1 MSDNEFLSDNDLLQE
16 SYSRMADVLLSIED
30 EGWSVIG
37 LQNVGADAFTLENL
51 HALSE
56 KLVEKTD
63 ANPLLKRGLGLR
75 TSYIFGRGVEFT
87 DYNSKRVEDLVN
99 DPNNQNV
106 LFSYDAYVI
115 NERSNFTSGQFFILG
130 DNRSKKL
137 QRIPFTEI
145 TGWVTDSD
153 DAESL
158 RFVRRS
164 WSSVGLDGK
173 ATPKHVWYP
182 VDTYTGNVN
191 VMSIQGQPVDT
202 SKTMIPF
209 MVNKRVGTVWGV
221 PDAFAAYP
229 WAHAYNEYL
238 KDGSRILKALSMFA
252 WQLKSKSKSGAQAAA
267 ASIAMPQAAGS
278 MAITGAD
285 MELASLPRTSNSVD
299 LGNGRPLASMVA
311 SALEVSVVTLMSDPG
326 SGGSYGVAETLDVPT
341 LKAMQARQQMWES
354 YFKRVFR
361 FFGDKTAQ
369 VKWPKMESESSFRK
383 LQSLALA
390 KESMALWPDEFRQA
404 VLDELDVVALR
415 SESPDDAAQDTS
427 NNTPNDVQNDNSSN
441 NVPSQGNS
449 GAVGSMQTNANDL
462 RNMDSKPTA

>member
-1 MSDNEFLSDNDLLQE
+1 VSDNEFLSDNDLLQE
-16 SYSRMADVLLSIED
+16 SYARMADVMLSMED
-30 EGWSVIG
+30 EGWSLIG
-37 LQNVGADAFTLENL
+37 ANNLGDDAFTLQNL
-51 HALSE
+51 HALSK

-87 DYNSKRVEDLVN
+87 NFSSKRVEDLISDV
-99 DPNNQNV
+99 NNQNV

-130 DNRSKKL
+130 DLRSKKL
-137 QRIPFTEI
+137 QRIPFSEI

-164 WSSVGLDGK
+164 WSSMGLDGK
-173 ATPKHVWYP
+173 ATAMQVWYP
-182 VDTYTGNVN
+182 VDTYVGNVN
-191 VMSIQGQPVDT
+191 VGAIQGQMVDV
-202 SKTMIPF
+202 SKVMIPF
-209 MVNKRVGTVWGV
+209 IVNKRVGTIWGI

-252 WQLKSKSKSGAQAAA
+252 WQLKSKTRTGATAAA
-267 ASIAMPQAAGS
+267 ASIAMPQASGS

-285 MELASLPRTSNSVD
+285 MELSSLPRTSNSVD
-299 LGNGRPLASMVA
+299 LGNGRPLAAMVA

-326 SGGSYGVAETLDVPT
+326 TSGAYGVAETLDVPT

-354 YFKRVFR
+354 YFRRVFR
-361 FFGDKTAQ
+361 FFGDKTTK

-390 KESMALWPDEFRQA
+390 KESGALWLDEYRMA

-415 SESPDDAAQDTS
+415 SETPDDGMAQA
-427 NNTPNDVQNDNSSN
+427 DNSSA
-441 NVPSQGNS
+441 VPSQGNS
-449 GAVGSMQTNANDL
+449 GSVGSMQNNANDL
-462 RNMDSKPTA
+462 RDQDNQATI

>member
-1 MSDNEFLSDNDLLQE
+1 MSDNEFLSDNELLRE
-16 SYSRMADVLLSIED
+16 SYSRMADTLLRIED

-37 LQNVGADAFTLENL
+37 LGEADVDAFTLENL
-51 HALSE
+51 HALSV

-75 TSYIFGRGVEFT
+75 TSYVFGRGLEFT
-87 DYNSKRVEDLVN
+87 NISSTRVQNLIDDV
-99 DPNNQNV
+99 NNQAA
-106 LFSYDAYVI
+106 LFSYDACVM

-130 DNRSKKL
+130 DVASKRL
-137 QRIPFTEI
+137 QRISFAEI
-145 TGWVTDSD
+145 TAWVTDPDDSD
-153 DAESL
+153 SL

-164 WSSVGLDGK
+164 WSSMGLDGK
-173 ATPKHVWYP
+173 ATVKHVWYP

-191 VMSIQGQPVDT
+191 VGAIQGQPVDL
-202 SKTMIPF
+202 SKVMIPF
-209 MVNKRVGTVWGV
+209 IVNRRIGTVWGI
-221 PDAFAAYP
+221 PDSFAAYP

-238 KDGSRILKALSMFA
+238 KDGSRILKSLAMFA
-252 WQLKSKSKSGAQAAA
+252 WQLKSKTRGGATTAA
-267 ASIAMPQAAGS
+267 ASIAVPQAAGS

-299 LGNGRPLASMVA
+299 LGNGRPLAAMVA

-326 SGGSYGVAETLDVPT
+326 TSGAYGVAETLDVPT
-341 LKAMQARQQMWES
+341 LKAMQSRQQSWEA

-361 FFGDKTAQ
+361 FFGDKNAQ

-390 KESMALWPDEFRQA
+390 KESMALWPDEFRAA

-415 SESPDDAAQDTS
+415 DSVPEDAQSDVS
-427 NNTPNDVQNDNSSN
+427 NSSDNSSA
-441 NVPSQGNS
+441 VPSQGNS
-449 GAVGSMQTNANDL
+449 GSVGSMQDNANDL
-462 RNMDSKPTA
+462 RDQDNAATV